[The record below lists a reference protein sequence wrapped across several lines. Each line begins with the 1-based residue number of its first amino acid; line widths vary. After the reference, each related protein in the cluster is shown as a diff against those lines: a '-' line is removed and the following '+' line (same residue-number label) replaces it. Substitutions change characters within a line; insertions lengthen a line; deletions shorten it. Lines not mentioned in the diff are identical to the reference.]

1 MELVKTIKNNITI
14 DWTLRESIQAKLR
27 VAVKKVLR
35 KHDYPSDKQTMAV
48 KTVLEQANLICQE
61 WVEASAL

>member
-1 MELVKTIKNNITI
+1 
-14 DWTLRESIQAKLR
+14 
-27 VAVKKVLR
+27 VLR